1 MTQSVTDI
9 SANRQEKIANAAKV
23 IGRSYNCREV
33 FSIIYRGKQKIKTVD
48 DILSNSTILKTRKSV
63 LREGKKLASE
73 DIIKQQDRKL
83 NGDTAYEKLDFYTK
97 NKDKIISLVKDKK
110 KLKKFPT
117 KDNPQLRVQT
127 VNVRLPK
134 KFVNIKQISIDD
146 IDSFSKVKKMKSN
159 EITSPYEKDVKDLF
173 KSILGELGEFTDW
186 GGESNDLYS
195 SRIKFGKKRT
205 SVAFALKGRGTSGI
219 LTPKKMG
226 KNGDQLQRL
235 FKSPASIF
243 LVQYNGQIGESV
255 IDQMKSLAEAKSAI
269 EMTTVYFGVI
279 DGNDTSRLIKAYS
292 KTKESL

>member
-23 IGRSYNCREV
+23 IGRSDNCLEV
-33 FSIIYRGKQKIKTVD
+33 FSIIYRGKQKIKTIN
-48 DILSNSTILKTRKSV
+48 DILSCSTILKTRKSV

-73 DIIKQQDRKL
+73 DIVKQQGRKL

-97 NKDKIISLVKDKK
+97 NKAKIISLVKDKK
-110 KLKKFPT
+110 KLEKFPT

-127 VNVRLPK
+127 INVRLPK

-146 IDSFSKVKKMKSN
+146 IDSFSKVKKVKSG
-159 EITSPYEKDVKDLF
+159 EIAPHYEKDVKDLI
-173 KSILGELGEFTDW
+173 KSILGELGKFTDW
-186 GGESNDLYS
+186 GGEPNDLYS
-195 SRIKFGKKRT
+195 SRMKFGKKRV

-219 LTPKKMG
+219 LTTKKMG

-243 LVQYNGQIGESV
+243 LVQYNSQIGESV

-292 KTKESL
+292 KTKE